1 MKKQLNKQVKLSEAV
16 TAFKTPQDVFDY
28 YIKTWD
34 DCPVNK
40 ADMQEA
46 FDLGLEGK
54 ELSYDFYSGDRDP
67 VEIEYMDMINGIAID
82 IRNRGVAEFTK
93 HLKVEE
99 SADFDGMVEAL
110 EANEGMVECKECFD
124 LFPKAECLKAKMGY
138 ICPACGRAG
147 MIYKAEGD
155 PSRVQPNI
163 TTGLFDQEFPEVG
176 DYDPG
181 TVKDWKKESTIGD
194 ALENTLAGLIDDE
207 AKAAADYAETV
218 EDVEEV
224 EPENKEEILN
234 TLNHIKKEEEEHI
247 EELKDLSNKDEDV
260 DKDLDELFDANISLG
275 LNGGENNDVS
285 VLSSLDSEAE
295 DKEKLN
301 ELFDADVN
309 LSLHG
314 GSGNNVRVLSPLG
327 EANEEDTLEEDEPDA
342 EDEPDTEETE
352 EDSEDLETAY
362 QAALE
367 LANEKGIGQ
376 VFGYAKKDTE
386 EFVAIDP
393 FEVDD
398 PEAVEDDLMAAYDDV
413 AYAYVAYPESA
424 LEEALFENVQLHEG
438 PIRFLKDTGHAVG
451 HAVKHLMSKDAGK
464 VLDKFFYNGYTI
476 LFFPAKQGAKL
487 PMPEEQK
494 EEHQTLDQALT
505 AADKYS
511 EEYPEFKVYVYANE
525 IELDEL
531 TPRLKRFADI
541 KNGYGALMAMYR
553 NGNPISNNAK
563 QKAEDLTKIL
573 RDNKDLMKTIGK
585 NAAGYTADSDTDDSD
600 TKEDLKELKKKAQ
613 ELLGSPK
620 KADGYTTESYE
631 QYKEAYKQIL
641 AAIVAA
647 KSKEDLEKIDIETR
661 KKEAE
666 NLLKAAS
673 DEPGLDPEEDE
684 DDLILDD
691 DSLDEAK
698 DKAKE
703 KLGPKQDPERFTE
716 ASYQKYESNYN
727 KVIAF
732 IDSRTT
738 VEAVEKIDIEKYK
751 AQLNKYLKL
760 KPVENPPVDDD
771 SDDTP
776 SDEDHGD
783 KETDKLEALKTKAK
797 ELLGK
802 KKDPEPY
809 TEDSYAE
816 YSKRYDN
823 ILREITSATSEDD
836 LPNVSEAK
844 AYAEEALV
852 EKSSPQP
859 PKEDPEP
866 KDEEEPTDDT
876 DDDTG
881 NDDETPADSVG
892 KLSDVSEE
900 QLKKLYTAVTGQ
912 GVGDNKRWRKT
923 MTRMRA
929 KLKELGES
937 LNPEDYKPE
946 DFLEED
952 LQSEADAVK
961 NLKDTTT
968 TLQNTAKSL
977 KNMASAMREEYHKF
991 ANPAELHAMQEVENL
1006 VVNVLSNIYS
1016 DIAAWGYEAEEV
1028 DGQSFMSQENEACLQ
1043 YMLVFKDLDTDE
1055 IEDLADQLEMQLENE
1070 LSVYKPV
1077 PEILGVA
1084 GSVALPDYDLAEAD
1098 DDAEGITRASIMI
1111 YVTFARNLY

>member
-1 MKKQLNKQVKLSEAV
+1 MKKQLNKQVELSEAV
-16 TAFKTPQDVFDY
+16 TTFKTPQDVFDY

-54 ELSYDFYSGDRDP
+54 ELTYDFYSDDRDP

-110 EANEGMVECKECFD
+110 EANEDMVECKECFD
-124 LFPKAECLKAKMGY
+124 LFPKADCEKSEVGY
-138 ICPACGRAG
+138 VCPVCKGIKVIPMKHSLPDCA
-147 MIYKAEGD
+147 ID
-155 PSRVQPNI
+155 PYD
-163 TTGLFDQEFPEVG
+163 TEFPEVA
-176 DYDPG
+176 DYDPKS
-181 TVKDWKKESTIGD
+181 VRDFNAEPKVDD
-194 ALENTLAGLIDDE
+194 ALDALIKDE
-207 AKAAADYAETV
+207 YDAIDGYEIADETIQHASLP
-218 EDVEEV
+218 DEE
-224 EPENKEEILN
+224 KDEILD
-234 TLNHIKKEEEEHI
+234 TIDHIKEEEEEHI
-247 EELKDLSNKDEDV
+247 EELKDLGNKDEDV
-260 DKDLDELFDANISLG
+260 DKDLD
-275 LNGGENNDVS
+275 
-285 VLSSLDSEAE
+285 
-295 DKEKLN
+295 

-327 EANEEDTLEEDEPDA
+327 EANEEDTLEEDEPD
-342 EDEPDTEETE
+342 TEEIE

-413 AYAYVAYPESA
+413 AYAYVAYPEST

-494 EEHQTLDQALT
+494 EEHQTIDQALT

-585 NAAGYTADSDTDDSD
+585 NAAGYRADSDTDDSD

-684 DDLILDD
+684 DDLTLDD

-771 SDDTP
+771 LDDTPSDDTDDTSVDDTPVDDGSDDTP
-776 SDEDHGD
+776 SD
-783 KETDKLEALKTKAK
+783 
-797 ELLGK
+797 
-802 KKDPEPY
+802 
-809 TEDSYAE
+809 
-816 YSKRYDN
+816 
-823 ILREITSATSEDD
+823 
-836 LPNVSEAK
+836 
-844 AYAEEALV
+844 
-852 EKSSPQP
+852 
-859 PKEDPEP
+859 EDPEP

-937 LNPEDYKPE
+937 LNPEDYEPE

-977 KNMASAMREEYHKF
+977 KNMASAMREEYHKY
-991 ANPAELHAMQEVENL
+991 ANSAELKAMEAIEKLITTALAKVYADL
-1006 VVNVLSNIYS
+1006 T
-1016 DIAAWGYEAEEV
+1016 AWGYEAKEV
-1028 DGQSFMSQENEACLQ
+1028 DGQSWMCSNNEDCIQ
-1043 YMLVFKDLDTDE
+1043 YMVHFKNLDPDE
-1055 IEDLADQLEMQLENE
+1055 AEDLAEQLQNTLENT
-1070 LSVYKPV
+1070 VKDHKCPA
-1077 PEILGVA
+1077 EIQRIDFEI
-1084 GSVALPDYDLAEAD
+1084 ALPDYDLADED
-1098 DDAEGITRASIMI
+1098 DEAEGITRASFLF
-1111 YVTFARNLY
+1111 YVTFARNLF

>member
-1 MKKQLNKQVKLSEAV
+1 MKKQLNKQVELSEAV
-16 TAFKTPQDVFDY
+16 TTFKTPQDVFDY

-34 DCPVNK
+34 GCPVNK

-54 ELSYDFYSGDRDP
+54 ELAYDFYSDDRDP

-138 ICPACGRAG
+138 VCPACGRAG

-155 PSRVQPNI
+155 PSRVRPNI

-327 EANEEDTLEEDEPDA
+327 EANEEDALEEDEPDA
-342 EDEPDTEETE
+342 EDEPDTEEIE

-585 NAAGYTADSDTDDSD
+585 NAAGYKADSDTDDSD

-647 KSKEDLEKIDIETR
+647 KSKEDLEKIDIEAR

-760 KPVENPPVDDD
+760 KPVENPPSDDTDDTPVDDTPVD
-771 SDDTP
+771 DGSDDTP
-776 SDEDHGD
+776 SD
-783 KETDKLEALKTKAK
+783 
-797 ELLGK
+797 
-802 KKDPEPY
+802 
-809 TEDSYAE
+809 
-816 YSKRYDN
+816 
-823 ILREITSATSEDD
+823 
-836 LPNVSEAK
+836 
-844 AYAEEALV
+844 
-852 EKSSPQP
+852 
-859 PKEDPEP
+859 EDPEP

-937 LNPEDYKPE
+937 LNPNDYKPE

-1043 YMLVFKDLDTDE
+1043 YMLVFKDLDADE
-1055 IEDLADQLEMQLENE
+1055 VEDLADQLEMQLENE

-1084 GSVALPDYDLAEAD
+1084 GSVALPDYDLAEAE